1 MFRYDLVDET
11 IDTIVS
17 RFHPEMIIT
26 FGSVARGSATD
37 ESDLDL
43 LVIMDSD
50 LKPTRRAREI
60 YSATSDIDLPMDI
73 IVLTPEEFIEN
84 RDDPYSFV
92 SEIVRTGIV
101 AYEV

>member
-1 MFRYDLVDET
+1 
-11 IDTIVS
+11 
-17 RFHPEMIIT
+17 MIIT

-50 LKPTRRAREI
+50 LKPIRRAREI

-84 RDDPYSFV
+84 RGDSYSFV

-101 AYEV
+101 AYEA

>member
-26 FGSVARGSATD
+26 FGSVARGSTTD

-101 AYEV
+101 AYEA